1 MSVYIR
7 QHAVNIDYKVG
18 ESWVILNE
26 IEQSI
31 KRKVESKGIPLK
43 EWDVKINRGILTGLN
58 EAFIITKEKRDELIR
73 EDSKSAEIIRPI
85 LRGRDIKRYSYSFAN
100 LYVIT
105 AYKGI
110 NAIIKSDYPAI
121 FNHLKQ
127 FEQKLKQ
134 RGQVEGKPDRPG
146 SNQHHWTELDNNI
159 SLEKLEDLNK
169 PKILYAEIVQTPKF
183 YLDLEGEYAP
193 EATSF
198 MLIGDNLESLIKYLN
213 SNTVAWIFKH
223 FYAGGGLG
231 EGFRYKKA
239 FIEKLP
245 IPKNILTQDNDELI
259 ESQIQNILDLNDEE
273 IEYIKG
279 TLK

>member
-1 MSVYIR
+1 M
-7 QHAVNIDYKVG
+7 
-18 ESWVILNE
+18 
-26 IEQSI
+26 
-31 KRKVESKGIPLK
+31 
-43 EWDVKINRGILTGLN
+43 
-58 EAFIITKEKRDELIR
+58 
-73 EDSKSAEIIRPI
+73 
-85 LRGRDIKRYSYSFAN
+85 
-100 LYVIT
+100 
-105 AYKGI
+105 
-110 NAIIKSDYPAI
+110 
-121 FNHLKQ
+121 
-127 FEQKLKQ
+127 
-134 RGQVEGKPDRPG
+134 
-146 SNQHHWTELDNNI
+146 
-159 SLEKLEDLNK
+159 
-169 PKILYAEIVQTPKF
+169 
-183 YLDLEGEYAP
+183 EGEYAP